1 MMDISE
7 VIKQIPF
14 WNNLVDEEKT
24 QLLSGVVLRVY
35 KKDSYIYGT
44 TDACLGLIYVQ

>member
-14 WNNLVDEEKT
+14 WKKLVDEEKT
-24 QLLSGVVLRVY
+24 QERD
-35 KKDSYIYGT
+35 KKRRKS
-44 TDACLGLIYVQ
+44 VQKRNERKEKRMVKKL